1 MHYEIG
7 ERMSIITILP
17 SEQQLV
23 AEKGTKLLDV
33 LSDAGIFKDKALCFG
48 AGVCGGCDLFMISG
62 KLKHRVKACQTVLEG
77 DCTIELMDE
86 SALCMNILTAGK
98 VEEFAADPCCK
109 SIQVQLQS
117 EDEIANEWSRL
128 QDAVLKLGYH
138 YPRPSLPV
146 LRQLADETSKAD
158 SVVIVGSKE
167 ELLAVRPANAPVR
180 VCGLAFDLGTTTVAG
195 YLYDLADGSLL
206 STSSI
211 INPQTAVGSD
221 LLSRIHFTAIDRIGT
236 RKMARMIQMGLKDV
250 AEQLLLTAQVS
261 RNEVYE
267 VVVAGNTCMQQL
279 LLELSSTGLGQSPY
293 RPVTADPVRCRALDI
308 GLHLN
313 EMTAVYCLPCIGGFV
328 GGDTVGML
336 VSCLPEREEGTKEIS
351 LAIDIGTNCEIV
363 LSSPYLRLACSA
375 AAGPAFEGGAVS
387 QGMRASEG
395 AIDQVRIDGDVSVR
409 VIGNVPAQG
418 LCGSGLVD
426 AVAELLKIGI
436 IDSDGRML
444 NWNECEQKKLDPRL
458 IERLAGVEGVQTFI
472 LSGSH
477 KGESENSVSLTQMDI
492 RQLQLAK
499 SAIQTSVC
507 ILLEMAGV
515 RLEDID
521 KVFLAGAFG
530 NYIDHRNAAKIG
542 IIPPELVDKV
552 TAVGNAAGAG
562 ASRVLLS
569 TKARE
574 KAEWLARSTRHVS
587 LTDHP
592 NFQSLFLDHLAFSAI
607 K

>member
-1 MHYEIG
+1 MHYEIEG
-7 ERMSIITILP
+7 RMSIITILP

-33 LSDAGIFKDKALCFG
+33 LSAAGIFKDKALCFG
-48 AGVCGGCDLFMISG
+48 TGVCGGCDLFMISG
-62 KLKHRVKACQTVLEG
+62 KLKQRVKACQMVLEE
-77 DCTIELMDE
+77 DCAIELMDD
-86 SALCMNILTAGK
+86 SALSMNILTAGK
-98 VEEFAADPCCK
+98 VEEFAAEPCCK

-117 EDEIANEWSRL
+117 EVANEWSRL

-138 YPRPSLPV
+138 YSRPALPV
-146 LRQLADETSKAD
+146 LRQLVDEASRSD
-158 SVVIVGSKE
+158 SLVLVGSQEK
-167 ELLAVRPANAPVR
+167 LLAVRPANAPGR

-211 INPQTAVGSD
+211 INPQTSVGSD
-221 LLSRIHFTAIDRIGT
+221 LLSRIHYTSIDRIGT
-236 RKMARMIQMGLKDV
+236 RKLARMIQLGLKDV
-250 AEQLLLTAQVS
+250 TEHLLQTAQVS

-279 LLELSSTGLGQSPY
+279 LLELPSTGLGQSPY
-293 RPVTADPVRCRALDI
+293 RPVTTDPVRCHSLDI

-313 EMTAVYCLPCIGGFV
+313 EMTSVYCLPCIGGFV

-336 VSCLPEREEGTKEIS
+336 VSCLPEREEDTKEIS

-363 LSSPYLRLACSA
+363 LSAPHLRLACSA

-387 QGMRASEG
+387 QGMWASEG
-395 AIDQVRIDGDVSVR
+395 AIDQVRIDGDVSVH
-409 VIGNVPAQG
+409 VIGNIPAQG

-426 AVAELLKIGI
+426 AVAELLKTGL
-436 IDSDGRML
+436 IDPDGRML

-477 KGESENSVSLTQMDI
+477 KGESENSVSLTQLDI

-530 NYIDHRNAAKIG
+530 NYIDRRNAAQIG
-542 IIPPELVDKV
+542 IIPPKLVDRV
-552 TAVGNAAGAG
+552 TTVGNAAGAG

-569 TKARE
+569 VKARE
-574 KAEWLARSTRHVS
+574 KAEWLAQSTRHVS
-587 LTDHP
+587 LADHP
-592 NFQSLFLDHLAFSAI
+592 KFQSLFLDHLSFAAI
-607 K
+607 E